1 MQFQNRSRFFTPQK
15 RQGWFSLSFY
25 LNGIASQMQKI
36 IWTIG
41 HSTRS
46 LEEFISLL
54 HSFGIVVLVDIRSL
68 PGSRRYPHFDKEALE
83 VSLPAHGIEYR
94 HLKELGG
101 RRKVVKDSVN
111 TGWRHPAF
119 RGYADYMQ
127 TEEFRKGVEVL
138 EAMAE
143 KQATAI
149 MCSEAVWWSCHR
161 SMVSDYLKLRGWT
174 VMHIMAMA
182 KATEHPYT
190 KPARIVD
197 GQLHYDQPEQ
207 DSKP

>member
-1 MQFQNRSRFFTPQK
+1 MQN
-15 RQGWFSLSFY
+15 
-25 LNGIASQMQKI
+25 NI

-46 LEEFISLL
+46 WEEFIELL
-54 HSFGIVVLVDIRSL
+54 QSFDIRVLVDIRNY
-68 PGSRRYPHFDKEALE
+68 PGSRRYPHFNKEALE
-83 VSLPAHGIEYR
+83 KTLLANGIEYF

-101 RRKVVKDSVN
+101 RRKPVENSDN
-111 TGWRHPAF
+111 TAWRNDAF

-127 TEEFRKGVEVL
+127 TNDFKKAIEKL
-138 EAMAE
+138 EALGR
-143 KQATAI
+143 KQFTVY

-161 SMVSDYLKLRGWT
+161 ALVSDYLKWKGWI
-174 VMHIMAMA
+174 VMHIMDIG

-197 GQLHYDQPEQ
+197 SVLRYDEPNLF
-207 DSKP
+207 D